1 MGLRM
6 SELLTRKESA
16 RVILGIFKPKR
27 PGEMMMLSHL
37 DMAFLEGVR
46 SVSDYRA
53 GRDYAVG
60 EGWIHIRDSKVFLT
74 EKGFEA
80 TE

>member
-1 MGLRM
+1 M
-6 SELLTRKESA
+6 SEILTRKESA

-37 DMAFLEGVR
+37 NMAFLEGVR

-60 EGWIHIRDSKVFLT
+60 EGWINIHDSKVILT

>member
-1 MGLRM
+1 M
-6 SELLTRKESA
+6 SEILTPNESA
-16 RVILGIFKPKR
+16 RVILGILKPKR
-27 PGEMMMLSHL
+27 PGEMIMLSHL
-37 DMAFLEGVR
+37 NMAFLEGVR

-60 EGWIHIRDSKVFLT
+60 EGWINIQDSKVFLT